1 MATLCREFPDASTKR
16 LFLCSAGFQYN
27 LALLEYIPLK
37 CYQILRRLCLND
49 AQTQYY
55 SVHREMNKVSLLT
68 VGKKLQGN
76 LYLLSI
82 YDLEPSGL
90 IVQAYDQ
97 IQSKEYLLPVS
108 EKEVRCVLIRTRNA
122 PVVTN
127 PLCCMLLAR
136 GCWDCAEF
144 GELEWS
150 LGVD

>member
-1 MATLCREFPDASTKR
+1 MLLNCSTTLPERRPDK
-16 LFLCSAGFQYN
+16 
-27 LALLEYIPLK
+27 I
-37 CYQILRRLCLND
+37 
-49 AQTQYY
+49 Y
-55 SVHREMNKVSLLT
+55 SVYREMNKVSLLT

-122 PVVTN
+122 LVVTN
-127 PLCCMLLAR
+127 PLCCMLSAR
-136 GCWDCAEF
+136 GCWDCAES
-144 GELEWS
+144 GGLECS